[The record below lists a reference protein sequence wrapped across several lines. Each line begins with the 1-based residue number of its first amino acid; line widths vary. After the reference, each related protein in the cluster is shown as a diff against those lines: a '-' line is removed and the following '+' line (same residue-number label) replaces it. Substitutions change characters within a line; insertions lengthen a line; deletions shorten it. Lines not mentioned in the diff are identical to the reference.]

1 MICTYHTYETYIR
14 ILPAR
19 SIKRGDNIMAK
30 FTMNIYL
37 LFCLGIIHPVYTLLT
52 NSPNGHISLGG
63 RRIQSQKAAQQQQH
77 PSTSIFTLPP
87 NLESLVTDTLD
98 ADRKIIVVTGGV
110 LSGIGKGVTA
120 SSIGVVSMK
129 LLRILNA
136 LVHHHVH
143 SVH

>member
-1 MICTYHTYETYIR
+1 
-14 ILPAR
+14 
-19 SIKRGDNIMAK
+19 MAK
-30 FTMNIYL
+30 FIMNIYL

-52 NSPNGHISLGG
+52 NSPNNGLSLGG
-63 RRIQSQKAAQQQQH
+63 RIQRQKAAQQQQH

-87 NLESLVTDTLD
+87 TLESLVTDTLD

-129 LLRILNA
+129 LLLILNCFTS
-136 LVHHHVH
+136 HHVH
-143 SVH
+143 SVN